1 MWGFRDLVGT
11 YIYFGPKNSGSVLEQ
26 LRLPEFA
33 TKTVEYKNL
42 GLTVDYSIKFTG
54 TRLVVVSLNAHSD
67 SGVMTQDLVK
77 LQIPKL
83 LREFVYKH
91 NPELHSLI
99 RDKALDKNSLGQ
111 LYWSEYVFGGAPRE
125 LIMSQLGIARTT
137 ANYHLKKL
145 ETLGIVPK
153 DRSLSYK

>member
-1 MWGFRDLVGT
+1 MVST

-54 TRLVVVSLNAHSD
+54 TRLVVVSLNAHSE
-67 SGVMTQDLVK
+67 SGVMTQNLVK
-77 LQIPKL
+77 LEIPKV
-83 LREFVYKH
+83 LREFVYDH

-99 RDKALDKNSLGQ
+99 KDKALDRNSIGQ
-111 LYWSEYVFGGAPRE
+111 LYWAEHVCSGAPRE
-125 LIMSQLGIARTT
+125 LIMKHLGIARST
-137 ANYHLKKL
+137 ANYHIKKL
-145 ETLGIVPK
+145 GMLGAIPEVK
-153 DRSLSYK
+153 DRTLSSK